1 MSVVESL
8 EPTVPQM
15 TRAHP
20 NTPQESPSQKEAR
33 ALRDQWLNENAAAFA
48 AQAAW
53 HEEHGHP
60 LTDISSGP
68 LTPL

>member
-1 MSVVESL
+1 MLVIESL
-8 EPTVPQM
+8 EPTAPQM

-20 NTPQESPSQKEAR
+20 NTPQEPPSQKEAS

-53 HEEHGHP
+53 HGEHRHP
-60 LTDISSGP
+60 LTDIISGP

>member
-1 MSVVESL
+1 MLVVEPL
-8 EPTVPQM
+8 EPTAPQM

-20 NTPQESPSQKEAR
+20 NTPQEPSSQKEAS

-60 LTDISSGP
+60 LTDIVSGP

>member
-1 MSVVESL
+1 MLVVESL
-8 EPTVPQM
+8 EPTAPQM
-15 TRAHP
+15 TKAYP
-20 NTPQESPSQKEAR
+20 NTPQEPPSQKEAS

-53 HEEHGHP
+53 HEEHRHP
-60 LTDISSGP
+60 LTDIISGP

>member
-8 EPTVPQM
+8 EPTAPQM

-20 NTPQESPSQKEAR
+20 NTPQEPSSQKEAS
-33 ALRDQWLNENAAAFA
+33 AHRDLWLGENATAFA

-53 HEEHGHP
+53 HEKHGHP
-60 LTDISSGP
+60 LTDIVSGP